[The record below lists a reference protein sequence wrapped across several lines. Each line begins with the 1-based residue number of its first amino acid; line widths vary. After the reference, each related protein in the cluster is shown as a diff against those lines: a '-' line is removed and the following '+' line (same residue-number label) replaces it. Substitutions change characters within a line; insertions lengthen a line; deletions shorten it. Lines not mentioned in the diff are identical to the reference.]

1 MTDRPTITL
10 PRRAALASLLALV
23 GPGAATAQQ
32 GGDAQANREILEVR
46 DRIKAAVAARDR
58 PTLER
63 IYHNGFSHLRDS
75 GRVDLKPDRIALLL
89 SGEITIEIAREEQ
102 VVVQTF
108 GPSTAVAT
116 GVSAIKDQAG
126 RPARFRW
133 LTVFVKD
140 ALGTW
145 QVVLSQ
151 ASRAGRR

>member
-1 MTDRPTITL
+1 MPVH
-10 PRRAALASLLALV
+10 RRREALLALLAAAAA
-23 GPGAATAQQ
+23 PGSAAAQS
-32 GGDAQANREILEVR
+32 GAEADAAPRILEFR
-46 DRIKAAVAARDR
+46 DRIKAAVTARDR

-63 IYHNGFSHLRDS
+63 LYHDGFMHLRDS
-75 GRVDLKPDRIALLL
+75 GRVDHKADRIALLL
-89 SGEITIEIAREEQ
+89 SGEVTIETAREEQ

-126 RPARFRW
+126 RPTRFRW
-133 LTVFVKD
+133 LTVFVRD
-140 ALGTW
+140 ALGGW